1 MLYKKG
7 DVAGKAGN
15 HLWDQG
21 GKYLLDEMLVSAQIQ
36 HEQSPINRANLL
48 KTPVLFVHG
57 EDDVRAPIDHTY
69 RMMEAM
75 DKYNKPYE
83 TLFRDGEG
91 HGFFSEEN
99 REDYFLT
106 LLKFLQNH
114 LSKSG
119 QEGSEPL

>member
-1 MLYKKG
+1 MLY
-7 DVAGKAGN
+7 
-15 HLWDQG
+15 
-21 GKYLLDEMLVSAQIQ
+21 LLSFSLKTKVFDINIGFEMKVIY
-36 HEQSPINRANLL
+36 RANLL

-69 RMMEAM
+69 RMMGAM